1 MRAGT
6 IDTKRVRLYDY
17 VDVLLGRGQD
27 KDRRME
33 AAVRREAETSVV
45 ILAEPGKQVTW
56 QDFLEQYAAPA
67 ISLDGHCR
75 APTLFSPDKRHI
87 NLNHHGRREHDG
99 IAVLATCA
107 QALRLVRDAHLFLS
121 PIYLRGGRPCCKV
134 WINDCDQDVC
144 LATFILR
151 NPSLVNR
158 PKLHQLV
165 SIEERLDTTAG
176 LLVLDNDETEMLGEV
191 AWIFDPYAQARI
203 SGDLVH
209 ASPEDM
215 LRIIDEV
222 HGRIRCSLF
231 GRQQRIRPDR
241 RFEDLVLPRPEAFA
255 VVRELGVFARL
266 KMAEEGILAY
276 AVLKAEHDGTY
287 HWSLGKASPF
297 IPMDLGTVYD
307 VCNRIEGIAEGDSDR
322 WGGSRNR
329 GGSPRIRGSKLSP
342 DELAAIIDEAICR

>member
-1 MRAGT
+1 
-6 IDTKRVRLYDY
+6 
-17 VDVLLGRGQD
+17 
-27 KDRRME
+27 ME
-33 AAVRREAETSVV
+33 AAVLKKRETETDAV
-45 ILAEPGKQVTW
+45 IIAEPGKQVTW
-56 QDFLEQYAAPA
+56 QEFQDQYPAPA

-75 APTLFSPDKRHI
+75 APTLFSADKRHI

-107 QALRLVRDAHLFLS
+107 QALRLVRDAHLYCS
-121 PIYLRGGRPCCKV
+121 PIFARNGRPRCTI

-158 PKLHQLV
+158 PKLHDLV
-165 SIEERLDTTAG
+165 AIEERLDTTAG
-176 LLVLDNDETEMLGEV
+176 LLVLDNGEAEMLGEV

-203 SGDLVH
+203 SGDLVRT
-209 ASPEDM
+209 SPEDM
-215 LRIIDEV
+215 LCILDEV
-222 HGRIRCSLF
+222 HARIRCSLY

-241 RFEDLVLPRPEAFA
+241 RFIDLVEPRPEAFA

-276 AVLKAEHDGTY
+276 AVLKAEHGGTF

-297 IPMDLGTVYD
+297 IPCDLGAIYD
-307 VCNRIEGIAEGDSDR
+307 ECNRVDGIAGGDSDR
-322 WGGSRNR
+322 WGGSKNR

-342 DELAAIIDEAICR
+342 EHLAAIIEEAIGR